1 MWDEGAWDFG
11 NRTEPKLS
19 QAHYAFVKSKE
30 RSRRHTEP
38 ATSRFELKHQGKD
51 MSLLSTRIGC
61 CRPARPDRHSTSV
74 TYSTCRW
81 VCRRFPKVSSRGKRV
96 RNLEWGR
103 RVEHL
108 PSARSAGSL
117 SGCGGA
123 HLADEERRRCRAGNL
138 EQGTPLK

>member
-1 MWDEGAWDFG
+1 MGF
-11 NRTEPKLS
+11 RKSQSKPKLS
-19 QAHYAFVKSKE
+19 QTQYADVKSKE
-30 RSRRHTEP
+30 RPRRHTEP
-38 ATSRFELKHQGKD
+38 TTSRFQLKHQGKD
-51 MSLLSTRIGC
+51 MSLLSSRVGC
-61 CRPARPDRHSTSV
+61 RLQASQAELRTPDSV

-81 VCRRFPKVSSRGKRV
+81 VCRRFPKVSSRDKRV